1 MHILLQNGSNSKQST
16 KNSQELK
23 RTVKAISEIK
33 DRKSESRNETDHS
46 TRNLKTTKNLLTV
59 FDFGGWTRRT
69 DGCSWSLKTKSFRFL
84 GREGSLRVLQTRWVF
99 EVNENSIIYVVRI
112 EPSGAWFHKKWPLTC
127 QISTAAINVSEK
139 SIYRGGKRA
148 NWKDS
153 WWDWSK
159 KFPHWSNNQKTW
171 GANVYSNFHSD
182 DVA

>member
-1 MHILLQNGSNSKQST
+1 MAVSEITDYKLRIKKWNRPFDQKFEDDEEYTYCFKFQRMNSK
-16 KNSQELK
+16 NRE
-23 RTVKAISEIK
+23 
-33 DRKSESRNETDHS
+33 
-46 TRNLKTTKNLLTV
+46 
-59 FDFGGWTRRT
+59 
-69 DGCSWSLKTKSFRFL
+69 CSWSLKTKSFRFL
-84 GREGSLRVLQTRWVF
+84 GREGRLRVSSDRMSVR
-99 EVNENSIIYVVRI
+99 VNENSIIYVVRI

-182 DVA
+182 DMA